1 VYTDPTYGAGCG
13 HVVTFTATP
22 GDTVDVWAV
31 DSVGGCRSMTDVYI
45 VNVAGA
51 VGRLAASGYSN
62 TCGHGA
68 SSSAFWSARFA
79 VPGLF

>member
-1 VYTDPTYGAGCG
+1 
-13 HVVTFTATP
+13 
-22 GDTVDVWAV
+22 
-31 DSVGGCRSMTDVYI
+31 VYI